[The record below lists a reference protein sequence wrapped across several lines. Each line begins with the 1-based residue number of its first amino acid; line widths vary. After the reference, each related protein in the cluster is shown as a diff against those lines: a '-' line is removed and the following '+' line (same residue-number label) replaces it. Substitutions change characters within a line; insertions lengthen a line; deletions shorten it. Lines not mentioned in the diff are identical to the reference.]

1 MPDDSAPPIPPIP
14 ARVRIGKRTRLTA
27 VIVAS
32 ALFMQNLDS
41 TVIATALPTMARA
54 FGSDPV
60 HMNVALTSYLLSL
73 AVFIPA
79 SGWMADRYGTRTV
92 FRAAIAVFTVGSVL
106 CGRAD
111 SLGFL
116 VAARILQGMG
126 GAMMVPV
133 GRLVLLRTVAK
144 SELVSAMA
152 WLTMPALIGPVIGPP
167 IGGLIVTY
175 LSWRWIFD
183 INVPI
188 GILGIAMVTLFIEDV
203 REPNPGRF
211 DGWGMLWSGLGMSG
225 LLFGLETAGRG
236 VFPLPA
242 TLSMIGAGAVGAVC
256 YLLHARKRADP
267 LLDLKL
273 LRLPSFAVT
282 VTAGTL
288 FRVGIGAI
296 PFLLPLMLQV
306 GFGRTAAESG
316 MVTFASSAGALVM
329 KPAAQFMLRRIGFR
343 DTLIWNGV
351 LSAVLLAA
359 CAAFRPTWPAAAIYA
374 VLLLGGF
381 FRSLQFTAFNALAY
395 ADIPRGRMSGATS
408 LYSCIQQLSMTLGI
422 SAGAAALEVSMALNH
437 HAVPMVPDFTAA
449 FLAVAFVC
457 LLAAPASLAMP
468 RDAGAELAGRS
479 LGRSPDPSTGS
490 SLGRAATPR

>member
-1 MPDDSAPPIPPIP
+1 MPDDSAPPIAPVPTK
-14 ARVRIGKRTRLTA
+14 VRTANKTRLTA

-54 FGSDPV
+54 YGSDPV

-92 FRAAIAVFTVGSVL
+92 FRAAIAVFTIGSVL
-106 CGRAD
+106 CGQAN

-116 VAARILQGMG
+116 VAARILQGVG

-144 SELVSAMA
+144 NELVAAMA
-152 WLTMPALIGPVIGPP
+152 WLTMPALIGPVVGPP
-167 IGGLIVTY
+167 LGGFIVTY
-175 LSWRWIFD
+175 FSWPWIFY

-188 GILGIAMVTLFIEDV
+188 GILGIIAVSIFVSDV
-203 REPNPGRF
+203 RDPTPRRF
-211 DGWGMLWSGLGMSG
+211 DGWGLLWSGIGLSG
-225 LLFGLETAGRG
+225 LMFGLETAGRG
-236 VFPLPA
+236 VVPLPVSA
-242 TLSMIGAGAVGAVC
+242 ALIGAGLLGAVC
-256 YLLHARKRADP
+256 YLLHARKRTDP
-267 LLDLKL
+267 LLDLAL
-273 LRLPSFAVT
+273 LKLPSFAVT
-282 VTAGTL
+282 VGAGTL
-288 FRVGIGAI
+288 FRVGIGAV

-306 GFGRTAAESG
+306 GFGRTAAQSG

-329 KPAAQFMLRRIGFR
+329 KPATQYLLRRLGFR

-359 CAAFRPTWPAAAIYA
+359 CGAFRPTWPAAAIYA
-374 VLLLGGF
+374 VLLIGGF

-395 ADIPRGRMSGATS
+395 ADIPRWRMSSATS

-422 SAGAAALEVSMALNH
+422 SCGAAALELSMALNH
-437 HAVPMVPDFTAA
+437 RTVPAVPDFTNG
-449 FLAVAFVC
+449 FLAVAFIC

-468 RDAGAELAGRS
+468 HDAGAELTGRQA
-479 LGRSPDPSTGS
+479 REPS
-490 SLGRAATPR
+490 APR

>member
-1 MPDDSAPPIPPIP
+1 MPDDSAPPDLPIP
-14 ARVRIGKRTRLTA
+14 TRTRTGNRTRLTA

-92 FRAAIAVFTVGSVL
+92 FRAAIAVFTLGSVL
-106 CGRAD
+106 CGQAN

-116 VAARILQGMG
+116 VAARVLQGMG

-133 GRLVLLRTVAK
+133 GRLVLLRTVQK
-144 SELVSAMA
+144 SELVAAMA
-152 WLTMPALIGPVIGPP
+152 WLTTPALIGPVVGPP
-167 IGGLIVTY
+167 VGGFIVTY

-188 GILGIAMVTLFIEDV
+188 GIVGILLVTLYVADV
-203 REPNPGRF
+203 REPHPGRF
-211 DGWGMLWSGLGMSG
+211 DGWGMVWSALGLSGLM
-225 LLFGLETAGRG
+225 FGLETAGRG
-236 VFPLPA
+236 VFPVAASA
-242 TLSMIGAGAVGAVC
+242 TMIGVGLAGAIL
-256 YLLHARKRADP
+256 YLLHARKRPDP

-273 LRLPSFAVT
+273 FRLPSFAVP
-282 VTAGTL
+282 VGAGTL

-306 GFGRTAAESG
+306 GFGRSAAQSG
-316 MVTFASSAGALVM
+316 LITFASSAGALVM
-329 KPAAQFMLRRIGFR
+329 KPAAQFMLRRLGFR
-343 DTLIWNGV
+343 DTLVWNGI
-351 LSAVLLAA
+351 LCAVLLAL
-359 CAAFRPTWPAAAIYA
+359 CGAFRPTWPAAAIYA
-374 VLLLGGF
+374 VLLAGGF

-395 ADIPRGRMSGATS
+395 ADIPRARMSGATS

-422 SAGAAALEVSMALNH
+422 SCGAAALEISMALNH
-437 HAVPMVPDFTAA
+437 RSVPEVSDFSAA
-449 FLAVAFVC
+449 FVAVACVC
-457 LLAAPASLAMP
+457 VLASPAALAMP
-468 RDAGAELAGRS
+468 RDAGAELAGR
-479 LGRSPDPSTGS
+479 P
-490 SLGRAATPR
+490 AARVAPR

>member
-1 MPDDSAPPIPPIP
+1 
-14 ARVRIGKRTRLTA
+14 VRTGNRTRLTA

-41 TVIATALPTMARA
+41 TVIATALPTMAKA

-60 HMNVALTSYLLSL
+60 HMNVTLTSYLLSL

-92 FRAAIAVFTVGSVL
+92 FRAAIAVFTLGSIL

-116 VAARILQGMG
+116 VFARILQGMG

-144 SELVSAMA
+144 SELVAAMA
-152 WLTMPALIGPVIGPP
+152 WLTTPALLGPVVGPP
-167 IGGLIVTY
+167 VGGFIVTY
-175 LSWRWIFD
+175 FSWRWIFD

-188 GILGIAMVTLFIEDV
+188 GVLGIVLVTLFVENV
-203 REPNPGRF
+203 RDPHPSRF
-211 DGWGMLWSGLGMSG
+211 DGWGMLWSGLGLSG
-225 LLFGLETAGRG
+225 LTFGLETAGRG

-242 TLSMIGAGAVGAVC
+242 TATMIGAGLLGAAM
-256 YLLHARKRADP
+256 YLLHARRRPDP
-267 LLDLKL
+267 LLDLGL

-282 VTAGTL
+282 VGAGTL

-306 GFGRTAAESG
+306 GFGRTAAQSG
-316 MVTFASSAGALVM
+316 LITFASSAGALVM
-329 KPAAQFMLRRIGFR
+329 KPATQFMLRRLGFR
-343 DTLIWNGV
+343 DTLVWNGV
-351 LSAVLLAA
+351 LSACLLAA
-359 CAAFRPTWPAAAIYA
+359 CGFFRPTWPAAAIYA
-374 VLLLGGF
+374 VLLVGGF

-395 ADIPRGRMSGATS
+395 ADIPRARMSGATS

-422 SAGAAALEVSMALNH
+422 SCGAAALEISMALNH
-437 HAVPMVPDFTAA
+437 RAVPAIPDFTAA
-449 FLAVAFVC
+449 FVAVACVC
-457 LLAAPASLAMP
+457 VLAAPASLAMP
-468 RDAGAELAGRS
+468 RDAGAELAGR
-479 LGRSPDPSTGS
+479 PIGS
-490 SLGRAATPR
+490 RPAPR

>member
-1 MPDDSAPPIPPIP
+1 MLTPMPDDSALPVPPVST
-14 ARVRIGKRTRLTA
+14 RVRTGNRTRLTA

-41 TVIATALPTMARA
+41 TVIATALPTMAKA

-106 CGRAD
+106 CGRAN
-111 SLGFL
+111 SLEFL
-116 VAARILQGMG
+116 VAARVLQGMG

-144 SELVSAMA
+144 SELVAAMA

-167 IGGLIVTY
+167 IGGMIVTY

-188 GILGIAMVTLFIEDV
+188 GILGIALVTLFVADV

-211 DGWGMLWSGLGMSG
+211 DGWGLLWSGLGLSG
-225 LLFGLETAGRG
+225 LMFGLETAGRG

-242 TLSMIGAGAVGAVC
+242 TATMIGAGALGAIL
-256 YLLHARKRADP
+256 YWLHARKRTDP
-267 LLDLKL
+267 LLDLGL
-273 LRLPSFAVT
+273 LRQPSFAVS

-343 DTLIWNGV
+343 DTLIWNGI

-359 CAAFRPTWPAAAIYA
+359 CGAFRPTWPAAAIYA
-374 VLLLGGF
+374 VLLCGGF

-395 ADIPRGRMSGATS
+395 ADIPRARMSGATS

-422 SAGAAALEVSMALNH
+422 SCGAAALEISMALNH
-437 HAVPMVPDFTAA
+437 RAVPAVPDFTAA
-449 FLAVAFVC
+449 FVAVACVA
-457 LLAAPASLAMP
+457 LLAAPAALSMP
-468 RDAGAELAGRS
+468 RDAGAELAGRG
-479 LGRSPDPSTGS
+479 LGRS
-490 SLGRAATPR
+490 AAPR